1 MTHFILTQQHTNIY
15 LILTMLFLSMAK
27 VSRLGVILLSATVL
41 LSTSRSGH
49 TSPPP
54 AAPISP
60 DPDEGVPENCLLSHW
75 AWLMPPR
82 VGEVGE
88 SLLILSSL
96 RSQATARVSG
106 NSNVYLNICV
116 TGKMS
121 HRGGVSKTRKNC
133 LVWTTQVQPFT
144 RLPRSFKI
152 GTAKLPELNIQHSYI
167 SLILTKFSHK

>member
-1 MTHFILTQQHTNIY
+1 
-15 LILTMLFLSMAK
+15 MLFLSMAK

-121 HRGGVSKTRKNC
+121 HRGGVSKTRT
-133 LVWTTQVQPFT
+133 VWFGLLKFNLLLDC
-144 RLPRSFKI
+144 RAHSKSAPRNSQ
-152 GTAKLPELNIQHSYI
+152 N
-167 SLILTKFSHK
+167 